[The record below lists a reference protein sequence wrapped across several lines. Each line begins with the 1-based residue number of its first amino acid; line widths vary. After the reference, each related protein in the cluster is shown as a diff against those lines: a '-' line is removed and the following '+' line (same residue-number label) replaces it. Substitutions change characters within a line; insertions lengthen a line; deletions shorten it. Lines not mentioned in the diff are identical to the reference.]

1 MKRLASFLLIIGLLL
16 IVAPARAAE
25 PEPITQLPTIAPAT
39 SGRMDFALAINATVD
54 GEAVQA
60 LAAYGKGE
68 FVQGAAHV
76 VAVSAADNGGVDVAE
91 VVVIGNRAYVR
102 MNDDKRWQVTDLS
115 DVDVPVDS
123 PAAPTLPPAGVTMYR
138 IGDATVR
145 DTLTTQYQL
154 QVDPSV
160 LPSNSGITS
169 LLLDLFIGKTDSYL
183 HKFQT
188 TVGATDKDI
197 GPFTIEI
204 PVELYDFNATDIVV
218 GPPDP
223 SLVDEAKP
231 TTAKAYNGVAGASEV
246 PAWARPFIG
255 ARLAELRGH
264 Y

>member
-25 PEPITQLPTIAPAT
+25 PITTLPTIAPVT
-39 SGRMDFALAINATVD
+39 SGRMDFALALNATVD

-60 LAAYGKGE
+60 LVAYGKGE
-68 FVQGAAHV
+68 FTQAGAHV
-76 VAVSAADNGGVDVAE
+76 VAVSANDNGDLDVAE
-91 VVVIGNRAYVR
+91 VVVVGDRAYVR
-102 MNDDKRWQVTDLS
+102 MNDDKRWQVMNLS
-115 DVDVPVDS
+115 DVEVPVDS
-123 PAAPTLPPAGVTMYR
+123 PAAPTLPATGVSMYR
-138 IGDATVR
+138 VGDATVR
-145 DTLTTQYQL
+145 DAATTQYQL
-154 QVDPSV
+154 QVDQDI

-169 LLLDLFIGKTDSYL
+169 LLLDLFIGKADNYL

-197 GPFTIEI
+197 GPFTIEL
-204 PVELYDFNATDIVV
+204 PVDIYDFNATDIVV

-223 SLVDEAKP
+223 SLVDEARP
-231 TTAKAYNGVAGASEV
+231 ATAKAYNDFAGASEV